1 MSEETVTLRQQVRIA
16 NRVWQW
22 TLLKLESL
30 YPSLPGEDESETEIN
45 KTNPQSVQQQILQR
59 LEQMEVDS
67 RARDAVMVEIQRNVL
82 EVIPNIKETRKAG
95 GNLQNKE
102 LEALRKIL
110 NKNLKKR

>member
-1 MSEETVTLRQQVRIA
+1 
-16 NRVWQW
+16 
-22 TLLKLESL
+22 
-30 YPSLPGEDESETEIN
+30 
-45 KTNPQSVQQQILQR
+45 
-59 LEQMEVDS
+59 MEVDS